1 MKSFVIVGRKNQ
13 RRKHETS
20 MMMPSSSLLN
30 VGIVDVVVVCYIYM
44 LFRVLRFYLPVCV
57 LFVSRMGR
65 RIRVNSSSFK

>member
-30 VGIVDVVVVCYIYM
+30 VGIVDVVVICYVYICCFVFFDFIFLCVC
-44 LFRVLRFYLPVCV
+44 C
-57 LFVSRMGR
+57 
-65 RIRVNSSSFK
+65 SSLEWEDVFE